1 MSDIKV
7 VALCG
12 SPRKGGNTDLMTDVF
27 LEGAKAEGAEVEKFV
42 LDEMNIRPI
51 GPVGDDFEMRADVRA
66 DDDARM
72 VLERM
77 AAADIVVYAS
87 PVYWQGVSA
96 QMKCLIDRQ
105 SAYYMAD
112 WLREGMAN
120 CGMFVITAYG
130 APTEDQSHWVIDPVK
145 HWAKGF
151 KAKYLGEVAVNAAG
165 WGDVAELEGV
175 LDECRE
181 KGAAAVRTMRGD
193 GG

>member
-1 MSDIKV
+1 MPDITV

-12 SPRKGGNTDLMTDVF
+12 SPRKGGNTDMMTDAF
-27 LEGAKAEGAEVEKFV
+27 LEGAKAEGAEVEKFF
-42 LDEMNIRPI
+42 LDEMDIRPI
-51 GPVGDDFEMRADVRA
+51 GPVGDVFEERVDVRA

-96 QMKCLIDRQ
+96 QLKCLIDRQ

-112 WLREGMAN
+112 WLRDGMRD

-130 APTEDQSHWVIDPVK
+130 APAEDQSHWVIDPVK
-145 HWAKGF
+145 HWARGF
-151 KAKYLGEVAVNAAG
+151 SARYLGAMAVNVAG
-165 WGDVAELEGV
+165 WGKVAEMDGALE
-175 LDECRE
+175 ECRE
-181 KGAAAVRTMRGD
+181 KGAAAVRAMRG
-193 GG
+193 G